1 VKEIGVN
8 LEDLGLF
15 GIFIAAITVPL
26 SAVVSAGILVG
37 LHPVQVLLAS
47 LLGNTVVVVT
57 FAFAG
62 SRISN
67 FIKARRIRRGKSEKS
82 RGFAR
87 AEKYFN
93 KFGIYGAAALAP
105 ILLGTQF
112 VAAISIAAGVKPR
125 KAILVITIATIFWSL
140 IFAAIALQFE
150 PIIELDEIEIDLD

>member
-1 VKEIGVN
+1 VN

-15 GIFIAAITVPL
+15 GIFIAGITVPL

-37 LHPVQVLLAS
+37 LNPIEVLFAS
-47 LLGNTVVVVT
+47 LLGNTVVVLV

-62 SRISN
+62 SRISE
-67 FIKARRIRRGKSEKS
+67 FLKARRIKRGKSEKS

-87 AEKYFN
+87 AEKYFE

-112 VAAISIAAGVKPR
+112 VAAISITAGVRPR
-125 KAILVITIATIFWSL
+125 KAIFVITIATIIWSI
-140 IFAAIALQFE
+140 IFALIALQFE
-150 PIIELDEIEIDLD
+150 PIIELDEIELNVLELGE